1 MRKINMSGLRFG
13 RLTVLCEDGRLNGEV
28 SWKCKCDCG
37 NIKIVRGSHLRK
49 GSIMSCGCL
58 LSDTLKE
65 RNTIHNMTN
74 TKIYKIWM
82 HLKGMCYTKTDF
94 NYHKVGA
101 AGILMDE
108 SWIDKQMGLL
118 NFYSWAKSVGYEDG
132 MEICRKDDSKN
143 YCPENCYFKKN
154 NYKKYEYPNIE
165 TKLDKTIKRINES
178 QKFDSVFKIDF
189 DEFFERHTRMELAHI
204 AHEIINYLE
213 EPDEHKTD

>member
-82 HLKGMCYTKTDF
+82 HLKGIF
-94 NYHKVGA
+94 
-101 AGILMDE
+101 
-108 SWIDKQMGLL
+108 LL
-118 NFYSWAKSVGYEDG
+118 P
-132 MEICRKDDSKN
+132 R
-143 YCPENCYFKKN
+143 
-154 NYKKYEYPNIE
+154 
-165 TKLDKTIKRINES
+165 
-178 QKFDSVFKIDF
+178 
-189 DEFFERHTRMELAHI
+189 
-204 AHEIINYLE
+204 
-213 EPDEHKTD
+213 

>member
-82 HLKGMCYTKTDF
+82 HLKGMKKKSGYR
-94 NYHKVGA
+94 N
-101 AGILMDE
+101 
-108 SWIDKQMGLL
+108 IDSREEVEFEIKEMQL
-118 NFYSWAKSVGYEDG
+118 D
-132 MEICRKDDSKN
+132 EICDLFVGG
-143 YCPENCYFKKN
+143 Y
-154 NYKKYEYPNIE
+154 IE
-165 TKLDKTIKRINES
+165 
-178 QKFDSVFKIDF
+178 
-189 DEFFERHTRMELAHI
+189 
-204 AHEIINYLE
+204 
-213 EPDEHKTD
+213 